1 MKYQYLILLMLLF
14 QGCAPKLQ
22 GTFEGEVEDWLLDSR
37 GEYPVDYY
45 RFKRGNRFEYR
56 VIFCMLTIRGSGR
69 YRIEKDSILLKYKP
83 LNEPEVDDL
92 WELSDTL
99 IQMPFQRLNDSTVLM
114 DGVRFRRIWR

>member
-1 MKYQYLILLMLLF
+1 MLLF